1 MRTHRNMLQTKEQ
14 HIISEKGLNK
24 VEVISPANREF
35 KTKIIK
41 MLTELRRRMNESS
54 GNFNREL

>member
-14 HIISEKGLNK
+14 HIISEKALNK

-41 MLTELRRRMNESS
+41 MLTELRRRKDKHSEN
-54 GNFNREL
+54 L

>member
-14 HIISEKGLNK
+14 HIISEKVLNK
-24 VEVISPANREF
+24 VEVTSPANREF

>member
-14 HIISEKGLNK
+14 HIISEKALNK